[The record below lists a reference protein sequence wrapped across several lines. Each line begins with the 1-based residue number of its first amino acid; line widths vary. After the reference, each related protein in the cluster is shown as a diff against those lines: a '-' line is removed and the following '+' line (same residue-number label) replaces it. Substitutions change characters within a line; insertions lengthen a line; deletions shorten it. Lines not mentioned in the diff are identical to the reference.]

1 MKCINVHDCL
11 EGEKTLDNKKQV
23 KVHFLVM
30 HCDLNHCH
38 DHKKSC
44 GSYSTVIVLCV
55 ERDWIQ
61 VCPLGSVECFDCEST
76 FTSKITLY
84 CHSKSNYPHP

>member
-1 MKCINVHDCL
+1 MLLISMKCIHVHDCL
-11 EGEKTLDNKKQV
+11 EGEKTFDNKKQV

-44 GSYSTVIVLCV
+44 GSYSTVIALCV
-55 ERDWIQ
+55 ERALD
-61 VCPLGSVECFDCEST
+61 PST
-76 FTSKITLY
+76 PSWF
-84 CHSKSNYPHP
+84 C